1 MPLDLGSKG
10 SCQLGGN
17 ASTNAGGIHMV
28 KHGSFRSHILGLQAV
43 MANGSI
49 LNLSSSAY
57 KDNTGY
63 DVKNLLIGS

>member
-28 KHGSFRSHILGLQAV
+28 KHGSYRSHILGLKAV
-43 MANGSI
+43 MANG
-49 LNLSSSAY
+49 
-57 KDNTGY
+57 
-63 DVKNLLIGS
+63 